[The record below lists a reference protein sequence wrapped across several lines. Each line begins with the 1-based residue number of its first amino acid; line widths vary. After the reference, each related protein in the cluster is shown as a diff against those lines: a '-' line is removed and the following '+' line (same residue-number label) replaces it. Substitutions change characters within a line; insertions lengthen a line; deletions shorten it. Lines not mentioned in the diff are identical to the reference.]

1 MLQRIYRLRDA
12 PTYLGM
18 DRHTFNAKVRPY
30 LTIIP
35 VGKRGIGFD
44 RLELDAYANYTKQA
58 VGCPPKRNPIWKIH
72 QLENKEQES
81 TKQGVDHPDLPSE
94 AISGGSTSV
103 SKDWTRRFE
112 KARERANSMKRNA
125 T

>member
-18 DRHTFNAKVRPY
+18 DRHTFNANVRPY

-58 VGCPPKRNPIWKIH
+58 VGCPPKRKPLWKNH
-72 QLENKEQES
+72 QHEKIEPNA
-81 TKQGVDHPDLPSE
+81 DHPDLPSE
-94 AISGGSTSV
+94 VISGGSTSD

-112 KARERANSMKRNA
+112 KARAQVISKKRNA

>member
-1 MLQRIYRLRDA
+1 MLPRIYRIRDA

-18 DRHTFNAKVRPY
+18 DRHTFNANVRPY

-44 RLELDAYANYTKQA
+44 RLELDAYATYTKLA
-58 VGCPPKRNPIWKIH
+58 VGCPPKRKPLWKNH
-72 QLENKEQES
+72 QQENTEQ
-81 TKQGVDHPDLPSE
+81 GADHLDLPSE
-94 AISGGSTSV
+94 VISGGSTSD

-112 KARERANSMKRNA
+112 KARAHAISKKRNA